1 MHSFSYSETVE
12 KSAADTWLAM
22 RDFAAIAR
30 AGLAERVAMQGDGIG
45 STRHLHMQGG
55 GVLVERLD
63 ARDDAAFVLSYAM
76 TERGP
81 MPLAQ
86 YQASMRI
93 SGAGQ
98 RCEVTFTASYEPQ
111 GIDENKA
118 NRMLGNVYRA
128 LIATARTDLG
138 LS

>member
-1 MHSFSYSETVE
+1 MHAFSYSETVQ
-12 KSAADTWLAM
+12 KDAAATWQAM

-30 AGLAERVAMQGDGIG
+30 AGLAERVEMQGDGIG

-63 ARDDAAFVLSYAM
+63 SHDEAAFTLSYTM

-81 MPLAQ
+81 MPLLQ
-86 YQASMRI
+86 YQASLHI
-93 SGAGQ
+93 SGEGHS
-98 RCEVTFTASYEPQ
+98 CDVTFNARYEPQ
-111 GIDENKA
+111 GISEDKA